1 MGDPAALE
9 IKRID
14 PSSSCWD
21 QRTQALG
28 FLERLADVR
37 GREYME
43 KQGLMQCWLPQ
54 DTVSRLEE
62 EMRNLQATVQELQ
75 KRMDRLEETVQ
86 AK

>member
-1 MGDPAALE
+1 MGSNA
-9 IKRID
+9 
-14 PSSSCWD
+14 
-21 QRTQALG
+21 
-28 FLERLADVR
+28 V
-37 GREYME
+37 
-43 KQGLMQCWLPQ
+43 WLPQ

>member
-1 MGDPAALE
+1 M
-9 IKRID
+9 
-14 PSSSCWD
+14 
-21 QRTQALG
+21 G

-37 GREYME
+37 GREYIE
-43 KQGLMQCWLPQ
+43 KRGLMQCWLPQ
-54 DTVSRLEE
+54 DTVSLLEE